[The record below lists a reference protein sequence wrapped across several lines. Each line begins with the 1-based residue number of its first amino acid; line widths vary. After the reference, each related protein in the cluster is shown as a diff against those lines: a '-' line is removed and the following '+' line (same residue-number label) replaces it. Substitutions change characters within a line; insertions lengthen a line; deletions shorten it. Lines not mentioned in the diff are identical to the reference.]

1 MFTVSFFSEFIKLK
15 NVGRRMRRKEDFYED
30 DFYEDE
36 EELDLMDLFFTL
48 MRRWKLITLIA
59 VPVFMVGVFFAA
71 TRPTVYKAELT
82 MMVSS
87 GRNYMAGSLESG
99 ELSVN
104 QKLATTYAEIAKS
117 RAILNTVIK
126 KYDLDTTVKKL
137 EKDVTINPVEDT
149 ELLQLTF
156 KNGDAAMSAAVVN
169 EIGNEFQLK
178 VREVMNFQNIK
189 IVEPAEIPKE
199 PLPKKRALILAISL
213 VLSVMLGA
221 MAAFVVEFFF
231 CKLRKPK
238 DIEKIL
244 GISML
249 GMVPDFN
256 LSLVDGGRKDAK

>member
-1 MFTVSFFSEFIKLK
+1 
-15 NVGRRMRRKEDFYED
+15 MRRKEEFYEE

-48 MRRWKLITLIA
+48 LRRWKLITLIA
-59 VPVFMVGVFFAA
+59 IPVFMAGVFFAA
-71 TRPTVYKAELT
+71 TRPTVYKAEVT

-87 GRNYMAGSLESG
+87 GRNFSAGSLESG

-169 EIGNEFQLK
+169 EIGNEFMLK

-189 IVEPAEIPKE
+189 VVEPAEIPRE
-199 PLPKKRALILAISL
+199 ALPKKRALILAISL
-213 VLSVMLGA
+213 VLSLMLGS
-221 MAAFVVEFFF
+221 MTAFIVEFFF

-238 DIEKIL
+238 DIEKVL
-244 GISML
+244 GTSML
-249 GMVPDFN
+249 GMIPDFN
-256 LSLVDGGRKDAK
+256 LSLVDGDKSE

>member
-1 MFTVSFFSEFIKLK
+1 
-15 NVGRRMRRKEDFYED
+15 MRRKEDFYED

-59 VPVFMVGVFFAA
+59 IPVFMAGVFFAA

-87 GRNYMAGSLESG
+87 GRNFSASSLDGG

-117 RAILNTVIK
+117 RAILSNVIR

-169 EIGNEFQLK
+169 EIGNEFMMK

-189 IVEPAEIPKE
+189 VVEPAEIPAE
-199 PLPKKRALILAISL
+199 ALPKKRALILAISL
-213 VLSVMLGA
+213 VLSVMLGS

-244 GISML
+244 GASML
-249 GMVPDFN
+249 GMVPDFS
-256 LSLVDGGRKDAK
+256 LSLVDGGKKDGR

>member
-1 MFTVSFFSEFIKLK
+1 
-15 NVGRRMRRKEDFYED
+15 MRRKEDFYED

-48 MRRWKLITLIA
+48 LRRWKLIALIA
-59 VPVFMVGVFFAA
+59 IPVFSLGVFFAM
-71 TRPTVYKAELT
+71 TRPTVYKAEMT

-87 GRNYMAGSLESG
+87 GRNFTPASLDGG

-117 RAILNTVIK
+117 RVILKNVIK
-126 KYDLDTTVKKL
+126 KYDLDTTLKGL
-137 EKDVTINPVEDT
+137 QNNVTISPVEDT
-149 ELLQLTF
+149 ELLQLTY
-156 KNGDAAMSAAVVN
+156 KNGDAALAAAVVN
-169 EIGNEFQLK
+169 EIGNEFMLK

-189 IVEPAEIPKE
+189 VVEPAEIPKE
-199 PLPKKRALILAISL
+199 ALPKKRALIIAISF
-213 VLSVMLGA
+213 VLSIMMGC

-244 GISML
+244 GTSML

-256 LSLVDGGRKDAK
+256 LSLVDGGKDGK